1 MNEITF
7 NLSLLAALTGI
18 AAAGLA
24 LAVFLV
30 KRLDRQSDITMM
42 ILEKLADR
50 DFHAKYS
57 EEREKTE
64 YAIARLN
71 EKLTDTK
78 PEFNAVNHLIV
89 DGQRRVSSIDRNPID
104 VSSFLESMQINEIET
119 QYEDDLVFVL
129 TPFHPREKLTYS
141 AIVEAFEN
149 FPVRVQRGDED
160 NIRTEILSHIV
171 QKIVSARLIIANISS
186 RNPNV
191 MYELGIAHALGK
203 KVIVISSNE
212 DEIPFDF
219 RSRRLLF
226 YKSRNDLISKLKEE
240 IARKLFSGAL

>member
-1 MNEITF
+1 
-7 NLSLLAALTGI
+7 
-18 AAAGLA
+18 
-24 LAVFLV
+24 
-30 KRLDRQSDITMM
+30 
-42 ILEKLADR
+42 
-50 DFHAKYS
+50 
-57 EEREKTE
+57 
-64 YAIARLN
+64 
-71 EKLTDTK
+71 
-78 PEFNAVNHLIV
+78 
-89 DGQRRVSSIDRNPID
+89 
-104 VSSFLESMQINEIET
+104 
-119 QYEDDLVFVL
+119 
-129 TPFHPREKLTYS
+129 
-141 AIVEAFEN
+141 
-149 FPVRVQRGDED
+149 VRVQRGDED